1 MGLPIRN
8 LDHVVLRV
16 ADLPAMLDFYCRVL
30 GCTEECRL
38 DELGLV
44 QLRAGS
50 QLIDLVDAT
59 TPLGR
64 QGGPAPGRDGHNMD
78 HLCLRL
84 EPFDETAIRSHLLGH
99 GVTAGPTERRYGAEG
114 SGPSIYLEDPAGNT
128 IELKG
133 PADGTAC

>member
-1 MGLPIRN
+1 MSLPLRN

-16 ADLPAMLDFYCRVL
+16 ADLPGMLDFYCRVL
-30 GCTEECRL
+30 GCTEERRL

-50 QLIDLVDAT
+50 HLIDLVDTNA
-59 TPLGR
+59 PLGR
-64 QGGPAPGRDGHNMD
+64 QGGPAPGRSGHNMD

-84 EPFDETAIRSHLLGH
+84 EPFDEAAIRSHLSAH

-114 SGPSIYLEDPAGNT
+114 SGPSIYLQDPAGNT

-133 PADGTAC
+133 PADHAAG